1 MLKKLKETVKRV
13 KKMMCEQNRN
23 IDKDRKLNEKPKG
36 NSGDQK
42 YKNRN
47 EKLRRGFENLD
58 LNRQKKES
66 VKLKTGNC

>member
-1 MLKKLKETVKRV
+1 MLKKLKETVKKV